1 MRYALLVLAPPQASA
16 VHQAAIGLCE
26 AALAAGHALPRV
38 FFSDAGTQV
47 ALDSAIPPGD
57 EPSPRERWQ
66 GLARDH
72 GVELVACIGSAVR
85 HGVLDADEAA
95 RFERPAATLAEG
107 FTLGGLGLLIEA
119 TAAADRALT
128 FGGGAP

>member
-1 MRYALLVLAPPQASA
+1 MRYALLVLAPPQATA
-16 VHQAAIGLCE
+16 VHRAALGLCE

-47 ALDSAIPPGD
+47 ALDSAVPPGD
-57 EPSPRERWQ
+57 EPSPRDGWQ
-66 GLARDH
+66 ALARDH
-72 GVELVACIGSAVR
+72 DVELVACIGSAVR

-95 RFERPAATLAEG
+95 RYDRPAATLAEG
-107 FTLGGLGLLIEA
+107 FTLGGLGLLVEA
-119 TAAADRALT
+119 TAAADRTLT

>member
-1 MRYALLVLAPPQASA
+1 MRYALLVLAPPQATA
-16 VHQAAIGLCE
+16 VHRAAIGLCE

-47 ALDSAIPPGD
+47 ALASAVPPGD
-57 EPSPRERWQ
+57 EPSPLEGWQ
-66 GLARDH
+66 ALARDH

-107 FTLGGLGLLIEA
+107 FTLGGLGLLVEA